1 MDNNNDI
8 LINNNDNNNNNNLL
22 FMNTK
27 DDLEIWLYKNIYTD
41 CSELFNHL
49 IQKEIISYDIIENMI
64 PEEEMLCEEI
74 ADLENIQWFI
84 VSEEAYNK
92 FKQLKYYIF
101 RFKELYFYGRTAWG
115 QKLVMDYYYSPSAI
129 KVILDIS

>member
-1 MDNNNDI
+1 MNNTDDI
-8 LINNNDNNNNNNLL
+8 LMDNNNNNLL

-27 DDLEIWLYKNIYTD
+27 DKLEIWLYKNIYTD

-49 IQKEIISYDIIENMI
+49 IQKEVITYDIIENRI

-74 ADLENIQWFI
+74 ADLENIQWFF

-92 FKQLKYYIF
+92 FKQLNYYVF